1 MHAGQFLHVS
11 VLLFQVQFYTLLFTG
26 IFHTWKHVYDMY
38 RFLTALLISGLF
50 HALHDYY
57 TYSKPFWPWI
67 VRIMPLFYSFLQKFL
82 PSQNM
87 HFAKAEISIS
97 CSQEEVFGNHLLGTV
112 VTENL
117 FHFFFFL
124 MIFLSPWILA
134 VVLNTHLKIYVCPL
148 YNDTQI
154 WNFSLLSSFHK
165 PTCFYHMLNIIL
177 WWYCIAIVFNICVQ
191 HLKRKQK
198 TQKKKKK
205 VKAFRNL

>member
-57 TYSKPFWPWI
+57 TYLKPFWPWI
-67 VRIMPLFYSFLQKFL
+67 VRITPLFYSFLQKFL
-82 PSQNM
+82 PPQNM
-87 HFAKAEISIS
+87 HFPKAEISIS

-117 FHFFFFL
+117 FHLFFFFFND
-124 MIFLSPWILA
+124 FL
-134 VVLNTHLKIYVCPL
+134 V
-148 YNDTQI
+148 
-154 WNFSLLSSFHK
+154 SLDISSSAEYSFK
-165 PTCFYHMLNIIL
+165 
-177 WWYCIAIVFNICVQ
+177 NICMST
-191 HLKRKQK
+191 L
-198 TQKKKKK
+198 
-205 VKAFRNL
+205 